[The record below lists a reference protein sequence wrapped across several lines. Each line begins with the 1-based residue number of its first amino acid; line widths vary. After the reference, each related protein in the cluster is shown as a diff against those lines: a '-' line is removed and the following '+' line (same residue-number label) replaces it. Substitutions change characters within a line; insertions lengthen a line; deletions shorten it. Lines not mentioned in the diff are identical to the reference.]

1 MRVAVLGATGLVGSL
16 MLRVLEERFGDSIEV
31 IPLSSSGGRV
41 VKYMGKELETLPSNS
56 FDGKVDF
63 VLSAVDARTS
73 RNLNPRFAERGA
85 VVIDN
90 SSAFRME
97 EWVPLVV
104 PEVNPEDVE
113 WHRGII
119 ANPNCSTI
127 QMVVALKPLEDR
139 FGIERVFVATYQSV
153 SGAGRDGLKAYEMEI
168 EGQRYENSP
177 FPVPIVG
184 NVIPAIGDLKDG
196 FYTEEWKL
204 INESRKILH
213 RPDLK
218 ISATAVRVPV
228 PVSHSEAVEVD
239 LRSNPPVEEV
249 IQAVKSGK
257 GIVYVEG
264 ILTPDMAAGR
274 DEVFVS
280 RIRKHPM
287 LEKTYDMWVV
297 ADNLRKGAATNAV
310 QILELLTGRDN

>member
-16 MLRVLEERFGDSIEV
+16 MLRVLEERFGDSVEV
-31 IPLSSSGGRV
+31 IPLASSGGKV
-41 VKYMGKELETLPSNS
+41 VEYMGKELETLPSDT
-56 FDGKVDF
+56 FTDKVDF
-63 VLSAVDARTS
+63 VLSAVDAETS
-73 RNLNPRFAERGA
+73 RRLNPQFAERGT

-104 PEVNPEDVE
+104 PEVNPGDIR
-113 WHRGII
+113 WHKGII

-127 QMVVALKPLEDR
+127 QMVVALKPLEDA

-153 SGAGRDGLKAYEMEI
+153 SGAGRDGLRAYESELK
-168 EGQRYENSP
+168 GQKYENSP

-184 NVIPAIGDLKDG
+184 NVIPAIGILRDG

-239 LRSNPPVEEV
+239 LKSNPSPQEV
-249 IQAVKSGK
+249 IEAIKSGK
-257 GIVYVEG
+257 GIVYVDG
-264 ILTPDMAAGR
+264 LLTPDMAAGR

-280 RIRKHPM
+280 RIRRHPT
-287 LEKTYDMWVV
+287 LESTYDMWVV

-310 QILELLTGRDN
+310 QILQLLVES

>member
-16 MLRVLEERFGDSIEV
+16 MLKVLEERFGNRVEV
-31 IPLSSSGGRV
+31 IPLSSSGGKV
-41 VKYMGKELETLPSNS
+41 VKYMGKEMETLPSDS
-56 FDGKVDF
+56 FEGRVNF
-63 VLSAVDARTS
+63 VLSAVDAETS
-73 RNLNPRFAERGA
+73 RRLNPRFAERGA

-104 PEVNPEDVE
+104 PEVNPRDVE

-139 FGIERVFVATYQSV
+139 FGIDRIFVSTYQSV
-153 SGAGRDGLKAYEMEI
+153 SGAGRDGLKAYEMESR
-168 EGQRYENSP
+168 GQRYENSP
-177 FPVPIVG
+177 FPAPIAG
-184 NVIPAIGDLKDG
+184 NVIPAIGTLRDG

-228 PVSHSEAVEVD
+228 PVSHSEAIEVD
-239 LRSNPPVEEV
+239 LKGKPPLEEV
-249 IQAVKSGK
+249 IEAVRSGR

-264 ILTPDMAAGR
+264 LLTPDMAAGR

-280 RIRKHPM
+280 RIRRHPM
-287 LEKTYDMWVV
+287 LEGTYDMWVV

-310 QILELLTGRDN
+310 QILELLVGNAR